1 MKNVW
6 GLTRSIL
13 FVIVFYLVSAILFV
27 VCLPLLLFPRKIVL
41 WVPIIWTTLTPL
53 LLKWIVGIKVNFKGL
68 ENLPKKNGY
77 IVASKH
83 QSAMET
89 LLFHAIVPDLFVVLK
104 RELMWIPVA
113 GLYAL
118 RTGCIPIDRGGGA
131 KTMRKMLGGVQKN
144 LQQGMNL
151 IIFPEGTRTK
161 PGEKKPYAPGV
172 ALLYEQCKVPVVPV
186 ALNTGYVWPKNKIM
200 KYPGTVTVEFLKPI
214 EAGLPK
220 RELLTELQ
228 NRIEAAQE
236 KLPCPFGEGKC
247 N

>member
-1 MKNVW
+1 MKKAW
-6 GLTRSIL
+6 GLTRSIF
-13 FVIVFYLVSAILFV
+13 FVTVFYLFSAVLFIVS
-27 VCLPLLLFPRKIVL
+27 LPLLLFPRKIVL
-41 WVPIIWTTLTPL
+41 WVPIVWTTLTPK
-53 LLKWIVGIKVNFKGL
+53 LLKWTVGIKVHFKGL

-83 QSAMET
+83 QSALET
-89 LLFHAIVPDLFVVLK
+89 LLFHAIIPNPFVVLK

-144 LQQGMNL
+144 FQQGMNL

-161 PGEKKPYAPGV
+161 PGEKKPYAPGI

-186 ALNTGYVWPKNKIM
+186 ALNTGYVWPKNKTI
-200 KYPGTVTVEFLKPI
+200 KYAGTVTVEFLKPI
-214 EAGLPK
+214 QPGLPK
-220 RELLTELQ
+220 REFLTELQ
-228 NRIEAAQE
+228 NKIETAQE